1 MPITT
6 EFDQA
11 FRRLLS
17 AWVSHHDLT
26 MSNAP
31 IPELYESRQSL
42 EDARHDARTA
52 RKSLG

>member
-26 MSNAP
+26 MGNAA

-42 EDARHDARTA
+42 EEARHAARTA